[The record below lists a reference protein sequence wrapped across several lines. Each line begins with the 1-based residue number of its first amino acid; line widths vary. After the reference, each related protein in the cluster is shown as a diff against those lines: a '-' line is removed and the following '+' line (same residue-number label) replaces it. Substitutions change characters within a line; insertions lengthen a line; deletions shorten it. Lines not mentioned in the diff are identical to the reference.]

1 MATRS
6 TIALEFADG
15 TVEQVYC
22 HWDGYLA
29 HNGQI
34 LLKHYS
40 NPFILRD
47 LIDMGDVSSLGK
59 IIGTKHPFSP
69 FVSDTDEFKA
79 LHIDEQTRI
88 KEEIK
93 SYYEAAQAAGA
104 TTFYGRDRGETGVDS
119 KKFVDFQDYLA
130 HHQYEEYDYI
140 LRNVNGKATWFVSD
154 HDGAYVEL
162 EQAIMD
168 EQDSIAQEETA

>member
-1 MATRS
+1 MGTRS

-34 LLKHYS
+34 LQKHYI
-40 NPFILRD
+40 NPFVLRD
-47 LIDMGDVSSLGK
+47 LIDLGDISSLRPQ
-59 IIGTKHPFSP
+59 IGTKHAFSH
-69 FVSDTDEFKA
+69 FSTEMTQEQYTA
-79 LHIDEQTRI
+79 LYGEM
-88 KEEIK
+88 
-93 SYYEAAQAAGA
+93 
-104 TTFYGRDRGETGVDS
+104 TTFYGRDRGESGCD
-119 KKFVDFQDYLA
+119 KKVFVDFQDYLA

-140 LRNVNGKATWFVSD
+140 LRNINGKATWFVSD

-168 EQDSIAQEETA
+168 EQDNEATA